1 MKYFFLFL
9 LLVLISCSSKEDDK
23 NKLSGKANKS
33 KTPSAKQIVS
43 NGKQNPPTLENKV
56 SIVKNVDNQLAFDEL
71 IKKINAVKYS
81 EELMK
86 LPTLC
91 FQAANLATNI
101 QQRYLALGRLANLYS
116 GNVDRPN
123 FKKVIDK
130 ILSDELPPYK
140 IGHRIYCMQY
150 HIGDITDA
158 TNLVSKMVA
167 LETNE
172 YRVIRMSLFA
182 ATIGKDIDEN
192 TINKLIERFPS
203 NGNMYVK
210 IADTYKRYEWY
221 DEEIKYRKKAIDCFT
236 KNSDKIN
243 QINRLIDIYLNF
255 NQTGKAEN
263 LLSKYENIFANNSA
277 SDLNKFK
284 IFIASG
290 RTNDAFNLL
299 ISACEKNVSGEN
311 GLIDKLLTF
320 PWQKKEQHIQ
330 SATIA
335 ENFIET
341 TSVDNQ
347 SKIPDKTYQLLIKK
361 YVFIE
366 TTPPEKILK
375 LFKRMLSQGK
385 KVSLFPKICKM
396 INSPAEIE
404 SLIRNVLSS
413 GVTQSHFYVTAA
425 GVCSKE
431 GIPKFA
437 CELYFKTWKNTKR
450 YRYAESALRFAA
462 ETKNNELCEAI
473 LDDLVLEYKKGK
485 VPYYVFSNMSDILS
499 GIDFNGKYEKILKS
513 LIAEAK
519 GEKKLSLISALFE
532 KYKEKGSIATIHKM
546 INEYFDENNMD
557 ANTALKLS
565 EMLSRIHDES
575 GMKKICDSVER
586 QMTNSQMIAEN
597 GVLLLIELATINE
610 KNKSLDLAEKWFDD
624 PNVPFH
630 IKNNILGNF
639 DWMGADERLIK
650 LAEKLYSNTPDGSSK
665 KYLAYRLRGLY
676 AEAGDVDKFRKI
688 CDELIND
695 PNERLGYMAYQYEK
709 LNLNNEALAL
719 YDRSLER
726 LGSDNQER
734 AGILKSKA
742 NLLLK
747 MGDVNSAI
755 ECAKQFAVA
764 KPESLDSYIL
774 LADIYKSGGNYKEV
788 ADELCK
794 AVKIANDDFEYD
806 FIYNKIMDLIQTTDV
821 KLNVSELA
829 NSLFE
834 KNRNPQNLLIA
845 AGLYVADDKI
855 NNSEKLFKEAI
866 DQTETGKEKVKLY
879 KQWLEIV
886 KKTGDEE
893 LTFKTMKNYYNVI
906 DNGNNV
912 YLAGQIVDFAIN
924 AGNYET
930 AIKEGQKF
938 LKDVKANNVY
948 ISYLS
953 RKIANAYLESGDN
966 ENAWKTFNA
975 VPYDSLQHPDWDDYM
990 NFAAKVGKEDQALPV
1005 IESAYEKSYSL
1016 QKVDFISLLF
1026 NSYKKL
1032 GRKSDM
1038 QKLID
1043 DADEIANNAT
1053 YYEKTDIADF
1063 YVEAGEKE
1071 KALSL
1076 LKNVYNDSRRDE
1088 RNGHF
1093 RKIYD
1098 IYKKENRLDEAL
1110 EWVNQQPECAEI
1122 DGMKAEILG
1131 GSGDYEKAVELYN
1144 KAMNDKNLESYRQE
1158 FYKKKLVETAVKTGN
1173 KEKIVD
1179 KLVRK
1184 IKKDNPGNPGNEF
1197 KQSAEIYQL
1206 AEMYDDALRSI
1217 KRAESLTKSKKE
1229 IEKLDNQKAECLVK
1243 TGEYDDAVK
1252 VYEKILQDDSMKWEN
1267 RLAYQNKIIKT
1278 YKDAHRSDEVK
1289 DTAENIVRSCK
1300 EFLREHKSGSRAI
1313 NARFALVDAYKNSGD
1328 KEEARNELERIQ
1340 KKYNEEVAFVI
1351 GADNLNNLH
1360 NWKHAKSLLK
1370 EFKFIT
1376 HPERNIYPTDN
1387 KETDDL
1393 HFERQQIQQDNKFRV
1408 SNLTIL
1414 KRVKITTVQLSYT
1427 RQEPMDIDAFLS

>member
-56 SIVKNVDNQLAFDEL
+56 SNVKNVDNQLAFDEL

-81 EELMK
+81 ERLIR
-86 LPTLC
+86 LPKMC
-91 FQAANLATNI
+91 FEAANLATNI

-158 TNLVSKMVA
+158 TNLVSKMIEV
-167 LETNE
+167 ETNVN
-172 YRVIRMSLFA
+172 RIIRMSLFA

-221 DEEIKYRKKAIDCFT
+221 DEEIKYRKKAINCFT

-255 NQTGKAEN
+255 NEMDKAEN
-263 LLSKYENIFANNSA
+263 LLSDYSNILANNSA

-299 ISACEKNVSGEN
+299 ISACEKNVSGKN
-311 GLIDKLLTF
+311 SLIDKLLTF

-431 GIPKFA
+431 GMSKFA
-437 CELYFKTWKNTKR
+437 CELYFKAWKNTKR

-499 GIDFNGKYEKILKS
+499 GIDFHGKYEKILRS
-513 LIAEAK
+513 LISEAK

-557 ANTALKLS
+557 ANAALKLS
-565 EMLSRIHDES
+565 EML
-575 GMKKICDSVER
+575 
-586 QMTNSQMIAEN
+586 
-597 GVLLLIELATINE
+597 
-610 KNKSLDLAEKWFDD
+610 F
-624 PNVPFH
+624 
-630 IKNNILGNF
+630 
-639 DWMGADERLIK
+639 
-650 LAEKLYSNTPDGSSK
+650 
-665 KYLAYRLRGLY
+665 
-676 AEAGDVDKFRKI
+676 
-688 CDELIND
+688 
-695 PNERLGYMAYQYEK
+695 
-709 LNLNNEALAL
+709 
-719 YDRSLER
+719 
-726 LGSDNQER
+726 
-734 AGILKSKA
+734 
-742 NLLLK
+742 
-747 MGDVNSAI
+747 
-755 ECAKQFAVA
+755 
-764 KPESLDSYIL
+764 
-774 LADIYKSGGNYKEV
+774 
-788 ADELCK
+788 
-794 AVKIANDDFEYD
+794 
-806 FIYNKIMDLIQTTDV
+806 
-821 KLNVSELA
+821 
-829 NSLFE
+829 
-834 KNRNPQNLLIA
+834 
-845 AGLYVADDKI
+845 
-855 NNSEKLFKEAI
+855 
-866 DQTETGKEKVKLY
+866 
-879 KQWLEIV
+879 
-886 KKTGDEE
+886 
-893 LTFKTMKNYYNVI
+893 
-906 DNGNNV
+906 
-912 YLAGQIVDFAIN
+912 
-924 AGNYET
+924 
-930 AIKEGQKF
+930 
-938 LKDVKANNVY
+938 
-948 ISYLS
+948 
-953 RKIANAYLESGDN
+953 
-966 ENAWKTFNA
+966 
-975 VPYDSLQHPDWDDYM
+975 
-990 NFAAKVGKEDQALPV
+990 
-1005 IESAYEKSYSL
+1005 
-1016 QKVDFISLLF
+1016 
-1026 NSYKKL
+1026 
-1032 GRKSDM
+1032 
-1038 QKLID
+1038 
-1043 DADEIANNAT
+1043 
-1053 YYEKTDIADF
+1053 
-1063 YVEAGEKE
+1063 
-1071 KALSL
+1071 
-1076 LKNVYNDSRRDE
+1076 
-1088 RNGHF
+1088 
-1093 RKIYD
+1093 KIYD

-1131 GSGDYEKAVELYN
+1131 ESEDYEKAIELYS
-1144 KAMNDKNLESYRQE
+1144 KAMNDKNLEAYRKE
-1158 FYKKKLVETAVKTGN
+1158 FYKKKLVEAAVKTGN

-1217 KRAESLTKSKKE
+1217 KRAESLTKNKKE
-1229 IEKLDNQKAECLVK
+1229 IEKLDNRKAECLVK

-1300 EFLREHKSGSRAI
+1300 EFLREHEFGSRAM
-1313 NARFALVDAYKNSGD
+1313 NARFALAEAYQNSGD

-1340 KKYNEEVAFVI
+1340 KKYKNTSYAKKAEE
-1351 GADNLNNLH
+1351 
-1360 NWKHAKSLLK
+1360 KLK
-1370 EFKFIT
+1370 KME
-1376 HPERNIYPTDN
+1376 
-1387 KETDDL
+1387 
-1393 HFERQQIQQDNKFRV
+1393 
-1408 SNLTIL
+1408 
-1414 KRVKITTVQLSYT
+1414 
-1427 RQEPMDIDAFLS
+1427 

>member
-1 MKYFFLFL
+1 M
-9 LLVLISCSSKEDDK
+9 
-23 NKLSGKANKS
+23 
-33 KTPSAKQIVS
+33 
-43 NGKQNPPTLENKV
+43 
-56 SIVKNVDNQLAFDEL
+56 
-71 IKKINAVKYS
+71 
-81 EELMK
+81 
-86 LPTLC
+86 C

-130 ILSDELPPYK
+130 ILSDEVPPYK
-140 IGHRIYCMQY
+140 IGHTIYCMQY
-150 HIGDITDA
+150 HIGDIIDA

-182 ATIGKDIDEN
+182 VTTGKDIDEN
-192 TINKLIERFPS
+192 AINKLIDRFPS
-203 NGNMYVK
+203 NGNMYAK
-210 IADTYKRYEWY
+210 IADTYKKYEWY
-221 DEEIKYRKKAIDCFT
+221 DKEIKYRKKAINCFT
-236 KNSDKIN
+236 KNSNKIN

-255 NQTGKAEN
+255 NEMDKAEKI
-263 LLSKYENIFANNSA
+263 LSDYSNILANNS
-277 SDLNKFK
+277 SFDLNKFK

-299 ISACEKNVSGEN
+299 ISACGENISGEN
-311 GLIDKLLTF
+311 SLIDKLLTF
-320 PWQKKEQHIQ
+320 PWQKKGQHIQ

-341 TSVDNQ
+341 TPVENR
-347 SKIPDKTYQLLIKK
+347 SKIPDKTYQLLFKK

-366 TTPPEKILK
+366 TPPPEKVLK
-375 LFKRMLSQGK
+375 LFKRMLSQGE
-385 KVSLFPKICKM
+385 KVSLFPEICKM

-404 SLIRNVLSS
+404 SLIRNILSS

-425 GVCSKE
+425 GICEKKGMS
-431 GIPKFA
+431 KFA
-437 CELYFKTWKNTKR
+437 CELYFKAWKNTKR
-450 YRYAESALRFAA
+450 YRYAEYALRLAA
-462 ETKNNELCEAI
+462 KTKNNELCEEI
-473 LDDLVLEYKKGK
+473 LDDVVLEYKKGK

-499 GIDFNGKYEKILKS
+499 GIDFHGKYEKILRS
-513 LIAEAK
+513 LISEAK
-519 GEKKLSLISALFE
+519 GKKRFSLISALFE
-532 KYKEKGSIATIHKM
+532 KYKEKGSIVAIHNM
-546 INEYFDENNMD
+546 INEYFDKNNMD
-557 ANTALKLS
+557 ANTALELS
-565 EMLSRIHDES
+565 EMLSRINDES
-575 GMKKICDSVER
+575 GMKKICDSVEK
-586 QMTNSQMIAEN
+586 QMTNSQMIAEH
-597 GVLLLIELATINE
+597 GVLLLIELSMINE
-610 KNKSLDLAEKWFDD
+610 KNKSLELAEKWFDD
-624 PNVPFH
+624 PNVPLH

-639 DWMGADERLIK
+639 EWMGADERLIK

-665 KYLAYRLRGLY
+665 KHLAYRLRGLY

-695 PNERLGYMAYQYEK
+695 PNESLGYMAYQYEK
-709 LNLNNEALAL
+709 LNLNNEALVL

-726 LGSDNQER
+726 LGADNPKR

-774 LADIYKSGGNYKEV
+774 LADIYKRSGNYKEV

-845 AGLYVADDKI
+845 AGLYAADDKI

-866 DQTETGKEKVKLY
+866 EQTETAKEKVKLY

-886 KKTGDEE
+886 KKSGDEN
-893 LTFKTMKNYYNVI
+893 LTFKTMKDYYNI
-906 DNGNNV
+906 NGNNA
-912 YLAGQIVDFAIN
+912 YLAGQIVDFAVN

-938 LKDVKANNVY
+938 LKDIKANNGY

-953 RKIANAYLESGDN
+953 RKLANAYLESGDN
-966 ENAWKTFNA
+966 ETAWKTFNA

-990 NFAAKVGKEDQALPV
+990 NFAAKVGKEDEALPV

-1038 QKLID
+1038 QKMVD
-1043 DADEIANNAT
+1043 DVDEIANNAT
-1053 YYEKTDIADF
+1053 YNEKSDIADF
-1063 YVEAGEKE
+1063 YVEVGENE
-1071 KALSL
+1071 KALSI
-1076 LKNVYNDSRRDE
+1076 LKNVYNDIRRDE
-1088 RNGHF
+1088 RNEHF

-1098 IYKKENRLDEAL
+1098 IYKKENRLYEAL
-1110 EWVNQQPECAEI
+1110 DWVNQQPECAEI
-1122 DGMKAEILG
+1122 DGMKAGILAE
-1131 GSGDYEKAVELYN
+1131 SGDYDNAIELYS
-1144 KAMNDKNLESYRQE
+1144 KVMSDKNLRNYRKG
-1158 FYKKKLVETAVKTGN
+1158 FYKKKLIETAVKSGD

-1179 KLVRK
+1179 NLVRK
-1184 IKKDNPGNPGNEF
+1184 IKKDNSGDLKNELQ
-1197 KQSAEIYQL
+1197 QSAEIYQL
-1206 AEMYDDALRSI
+1206 AEMYDDALRNI
-1217 KRAESLTKSKKE
+1217 KRAKE
-1229 IEKLDNQKAECLVK
+1229 ITKNKSEIRKLNDNEADCLAK
-1243 TGEYDDAVK
+1243 SGEYDDAVK
-1252 VYEKILQDDSMKWEN
+1252 VYEKILQDNPMKWEDQ
-1267 RLAYQNKIIKT
+1267 LAYQNKIAET
-1278 YKDAHRSDEVK
+1278 YKNAHRSDEAK
-1289 DTAENIVRSCK
+1289 ETAEDIVKTCK
-1300 EFLREHKSGSRAI
+1300 EFLREHEYGSRAM
-1313 NARFALVDAYKNSGD
+1313 NARFALAEAYQNSGD
-1328 KEEARNELERIQ
+1328 KEEARDTLEKIQ
-1340 KKYNEEVAFVI
+1340 KKYKNTSY
-1351 GADNLNNLH
+1351 
-1360 NWKHAKSLLK
+1360 AKRAEKELK
-1370 EFKFIT
+1370 E
-1376 HPERNIYPTDN
+1376 
-1387 KETDDL
+1387 L
-1393 HFERQQIQQDNKFRV
+1393 
-1408 SNLTIL
+1408 
-1414 KRVKITTVQLSYT
+1414 
-1427 RQEPMDIDAFLS
+1427 